1 MGKLTEEEKIHE
13 ISLSIKI
20 PPLNCRLY
28 ETGRMPQGC
37 AAAHC
42 LGQGVEIGEYP
53 LYPLRIMIQGENAD
67 IVCLNLY
74 RYGFF

>member
-1 MGKLTEEEKIHE
+1 MGKLTEEEKNHE
-13 ISLSIKI
+13 VSLCIKI
-20 PPLNCRLY
+20 PALNCRLY

-42 LGQGVEIGEYP
+42 WGQGVGIGEYP

-67 IVCLNLY
+67 IVHLNLY